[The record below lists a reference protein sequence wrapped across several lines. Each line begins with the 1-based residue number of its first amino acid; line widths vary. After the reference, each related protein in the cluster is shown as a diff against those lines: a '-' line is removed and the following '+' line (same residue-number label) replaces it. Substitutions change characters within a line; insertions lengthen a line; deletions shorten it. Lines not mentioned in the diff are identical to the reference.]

1 MLMKPEV
8 YAGVKKPEWA
18 SRGSDLPAVPHL
30 KAAALSSEWARD
42 PPPPSSLCC
51 GTGVRHRALEVEQLP
66 AKRTKWVKP
75 VCSREERQRWGT
87 ALRLGGKRLSGEH
100 SWIERD

>member
-42 PPPPSSLCC
+42 TPPQQSVLW
-51 GTGVRHRALEVEQLP
+51 HRGKAQGSGSGAVTSQEDKVGKTSVF
-66 AKRTKWVKP
+66 KRGK
-75 VCSREERQRWGT
+75 T
-87 ALRLGGKRLSGEH
+87 ALGHRSKVR
-100 SWIERD
+100 R